1 MFGDGTSLMLGSLF
15 VAFLRIGLFAYGGG
29 PAMIPLIEK
38 EVVGRSGWLSP
49 EEFIDVLAMA
59 NTLPG
64 PTATKMALSVGL
76 HVGGPLGALTAI
88 AAMLLPSSVFIIAL
102 TVLYYKYRHLTA
114 VQSIVRGVR
123 PVVIAL
129 LLVTVAHLSP
139 KAVYS
144 WDTFVIALAAFV
156 LVFYTKVHPIY
167 TIAAAAVLGF
177 WLYR

>member
-1 MFGDGTSLMLGSLF
+1 MYGSLF
-15 VAFLRIGLFAYGGG
+15 LAFLRVGLFAYGGG
-29 PAMIPLIEK
+29 PAMIPLIER
-38 EVVGRSGWLSP
+38 EVVSNYGWLTA

-64 PTATKMALSVGL
+64 PVATKMALSVGL
-76 HVGGPLGALTAI
+76 QVGGPLGALTAVS
-88 AAMLLPSSVFIIAL
+88 AMLLPSSVLIIVL
-102 TVLYYKYRHLTA
+102 TVLYYKYKHLAA

-139 KAVYS
+139 RAVYS

-156 LVFYTKVHPIY
+156 LVFFVRVHPIY
-167 TIAAAAVLGF
+167 TIAAAAILGY